1 MNRLLNLRFNP
12 RWNRRWLWTLLAGVL
27 CCVFLFPIYWMLTT
41 AILPTSKVL
50 AREPMLWPAFNEI
63 SVRAFT
69 AVFERKPLGTWIVN
83 SALVTVGSTLISL
96 VISSLAGYSLSRF
109 RTRAQELTGLTLL
122 LTKMLPGSLI
132 VIPFFIM
139 ASTFH
144 LIDSLFALMLANAA
158 IGVPFATWMLKGFF
172 DGIPRELE
180 QAAMID
186 GCGHITAF
194 AYVILPLARPGLAAC
209 AIYLAILSWSDFV
222 FARTLIN
229 DQARWTV
236 TTGLVSFIGEH
247 GIDWPALMAAGIV
260 SMLPMVVLFLLLEP
274 FLVSG
279 LTAGSQR

>member
-1 MNRLLNLRFNP
+1 MSP
-12 RWNRRWLWTLLAGVL
+12 RRPSFALTGVAAAIAVVL
-27 CCVFLFPIYWMLTT
+27 LFPLYWMILT
-41 AILPTSKVL
+41 AVLPTADVL
-50 AREPMLWPAFNEI
+50 SRDPPLLPTLSRLDTAAF
-63 SVRAFT
+63 AT
-69 AVFERKPLGTWIVN
+69 VFARKPLGTWLAN
-83 SALVTVGSTLISL
+83 SLLVTIGATLISL
-96 VISSLAGYSLSRF
+96 VIAALAGYSLSRF
-109 RTRAQELTGLTLL
+109 RTPVQQWTGLTLL

-158 IGVPFATWMLKGFF
+158 VGVPFATWMLKGFF

-180 QAAMID
+180 QAAMLD
-186 GCGHITAF
+186 GCGHLTAF
-194 AYVILPLARPGLAAC
+194 LYVVVPLARPGLAAC

-229 DQARWTV
+229 DQAHWTI

-247 GIDWPALMAAGIV
+247 GIDWPALMAAGVV
-260 SMLPMVVLFLLLEP
+260 SLAPMVVLFLLLEP

-279 LTAGSQR
+279 MTAGSQR

>member
-1 MNRLLNLRFNP
+1 MKARSTVGWAALVALL
-12 RWNRRWLWTLLAGVL
+12 
-27 CCVFLFPIYWMLTT
+27 T
-41 AILPTSKVL
+41 AILLFPLYWMAVTALVPTAQVL
-50 AREPMLWPAFNEI
+50 SREPALIPALYVV
-63 SVRAFT
+63 SVRAFVVAFT
-69 AVFERKPLGTWIVN
+69 RKPLATWLGN
-83 SALVTVGSTLISL
+83 SLLVTLGATMLSL
-96 VISSLAGYSLSRF
+96 VIAALAGYSLSRF
-109 RTRAQELTGLTLL
+109 RTRAQEWTGLTLL
-122 LTKMLPGSLI
+122 FTKMLPGSLI

-144 LIDSLFALMLANAA
+144 LIDSLFVLMLANAA
-158 IGVPFATWMLKGFF
+158 VGVPFATWLLKGFF

-186 GCGHITAF
+186 GCGHLTAF
-194 AYVILPLARPGLAAC
+194 AYIIVPLARPGLAAC
-209 AIYLAILSWSDFV
+209 AIYLAILTWSDFV

-247 GIDWPALMAAGIV
+247 AIDWPALMAAGV
-260 SMLPMVVLFLLLEP
+260 LTMVPMAVLFVLLEP

>member
-1 MNRLLNLRFNP
+1 MRA
-12 RWNRRWLWTLLAGVL
+12 RRSLAWTFAVAALTAVM
-27 CCVFLFPIYWMLTT
+27 LFPLYWMIVT
-41 AILPTSKVL
+41 AVLPTSQVL
-50 AREPMLWPAFNEI
+50 AREPALVPALSDVGF
-63 SVRAFT
+63 RAF
-69 AVFERKPLGTWIVN
+69 AVAFERKPLATWLLN
-83 SALVTVGSTLISL
+83 SLLVTAGATTLSL
-96 VISSLAGYSLSRF
+96 VIAALAGYSLSRF

-139 ASTFH
+139 ATTFH
-144 LIDSLFALMLANAA
+144 LVDSLWALMLANAA
-158 IGVPFATWMLKGFF
+158 VGVPFATWLLKSFF

-186 GCGHITAF
+186 GCGHLTAF
-194 AYVILPLARPGLAAC
+194 LYIIVPLARPGLAAC
-209 AIYLAILSWSDFV
+209 AIYLAILTWSDFV

-247 GIDWPALMAAGIV
+247 AIDWSALMAAGV
-260 SMLPMVVLFLLLEP
+260 LTMAPMAVLFLLLEP

-279 LTAGSQR
+279 MTAGSQR

>member
-1 MNRLLNLRFNP
+1 MKARSTVGWAALVALL
-12 RWNRRWLWTLLAGVL
+12 
-27 CCVFLFPIYWMLTT
+27 T
-41 AILPTSKVL
+41 AILLFPLYWMAVTALVPTAQVL
-50 AREPMLWPAFNEI
+50 SREPALIPALSDV
-63 SVRAFT
+63 SVRAFVVAFT
-69 AVFERKPLGTWIVN
+69 RKPLATWLGN
-83 SALVTVGSTLISL
+83 SLLVTLGATMLSL
-96 VISSLAGYSLSRF
+96 VIAALAGYSLSRF
-109 RTRAQELTGLTLL
+109 RTRAQEWTGLTLL
-122 LTKMLPGSLI
+122 FTKMLPGSLV

-144 LIDSLFALMLANAA
+144 LIDSLFVLMLANAA
-158 IGVPFATWMLKGFF
+158 VGVPFATWLLKGFF

-186 GCGHITAF
+186 GCGHLTAF
-194 AYVILPLARPGLAAC
+194 AYIIVPLARPGLAAC
-209 AIYLAILSWSDFV
+209 AIYLAILTWSDFV

-247 GIDWPALMAAGIV
+247 AIDWPALMAAGV
-260 SMLPMVVLFLLLEP
+260 LTMVPMAVLFVLLEP

>member
-1 MNRLLNLRFNP
+1 MRSTLGWTALAALLTAIL
-12 RWNRRWLWTLLAGVL
+12 
-27 CCVFLFPIYWMLTT
+27 LFPIYWMVVT
-41 AILPTSKVL
+41 ALVPTAQVL
-50 AREPMLWPAFNEI
+50 SREPALVPALSDVSFH
-63 SVRAFT
+63 AF
-69 AVFERKPLGTWIVN
+69 AVAFARKPLATWLGN
-83 SALVTVGSTLISL
+83 SLLVTLGATTLSL
-96 VISSLAGYSLSRF
+96 IIAALAGYSLSRF
-109 RTRAQELTGLTLL
+109 RTRAQEWTGLTLL

-144 LIDSLFALMLANAA
+144 LIDSLFVLMLANAA
-158 IGVPFATWMLKGFF
+158 VGVPFATWLLKGFF

-186 GCGHITAF
+186 GCGHLKAF
-194 AYVILPLARPGLAAC
+194 AYIIVPLARPGLAAC
-209 AIYLAILSWSDFV
+209 AIYLAILTWSDFV

-236 TTGLVSFIGEH
+236 TTGLVSLIGEH
-247 GIDWPALMAAGIV
+247 AIDWPALMAAGV
-260 SMLPMVVLFLLLEP
+260 LTMVPMAVLFVLLEP

>member
-1 MNRLLNLRFNP
+1 MRTRSTLGWTALVALLTAIL
-12 RWNRRWLWTLLAGVL
+12 
-27 CCVFLFPIYWMLTT
+27 LFPLYWMLVT
-41 AILPTSKVL
+41 ALVPTAQVL
-50 AREPMLWPAFNEI
+50 SREPTLSPAL
-63 SVRAFT
+63 SDMSLRAFVVAFT
-69 AVFERKPLGTWIVN
+69 RRPLATWLGN
-83 SALVTVGSTLISL
+83 SLLVTLGATTISL
-96 VISSLAGYSLSRF
+96 VIAALAGYSLSRF
-109 RTRAQELTGLTLL
+109 RTRAQEWTGLTLL

-144 LIDSLFALMLANAA
+144 LIDSLFVLMLANAA
-158 IGVPFATWMLKGFF
+158 VGVPFATWLLKGFF

-186 GCGHITAF
+186 GCGHLTAF
-194 AYVILPLARPGLAAC
+194 AYIIVPLARPGLAAC
-209 AIYLAILSWSDFV
+209 AIYLAILTWSDFV

-247 GIDWPALMAAGIV
+247 AIDWPALMAAGV
-260 SMLPMVVLFLLLEP
+260 LTMVPMAVLFVLLEP